1 MSLWLACFGLFVA
14 QAAPTAEAL
23 QAAWQA
29 VAGAVSAGA
38 RFPLTP
44 RPSDLATVAAGGVA
58 RRRLADP
65 QGDRA
70 MGVGWSPYSQAALW
84 VGIIDDQHFT
94 LVKGLREQQLPGTTL
109 TRKLL
114 FQHLDLPW
122 PLSDR
127 QWVIELRNN
136 EPLWRSTGG
145 AAWERYWTLA
155 DAALAID
162 PNPEGVW
169 LPACEGAWLLVDTH
183 PGTLVV
189 YQARTEIGGIVSPD
203 VATTWALTTVESL
216 MKAALGRASAIPGH
230 YGATHAPIAAPDG
243 RALQEGDVKASAGSV
258 KGAAGGESGW

>member
-1 MSLWLACFGLFVA
+1 MSLWLAWIGLFEA
-14 QAAPTAEAL
+14 QAAPTVEAL
-23 QAAWQA
+23 QAAWQS
-29 VAGAVSAGA
+29 VAGAVSGSA
-38 RFPLTP
+38 RFPVTP

-65 QGDRA
+65 KGDRA
-70 MGVGWSPYSQAALW
+70 MGIGWSPYGQAALW

-155 DAALAID
+155 DAGLATD

-169 LPACEGAWLLVDTH
+169 LPACEGAWLLVDGCRPVRA
-183 PGTLVV
+183 PGCWSTPTL
-189 YQARTEIGGIVSPD
+189 APWWCTRRAPRSAASSAPTSRRPGRSPP
-203 VATTWALTTVESL
+203 S
-216 MKAALGRASAIPGH
+216 RA
-230 YGATHAPIAAPDG
+230 
-243 RALQEGDVKASAGSV
+243 
-258 KGAAGGESGW
+258 